1 MSAARQPRSLLSVSL
16 DVSVHRTLAGA
27 PASGS
32 RGTKVTD
39 ALPPPTI
46 RAEGPAL
53 WQARREE
60 AHLWILP
67 VPTAL
72 PGSMRCVTGEA
83 GRIAAV
89 AHTIL
94 GRPKVDITGRWEGS
108 GLSALFTLARA
119 VSEAETIHHNP
130 DNLTLKDVLPADV
143 HAEWQAALNE
153 CGIDPIELERLRP
166 HFAARALRKAVMA
179 RHQLESPKAF
189 CKELRRIG
197 RAGGARYFVPRTEL
211 AIDIAA
217 ADDCGKPH
225 PALDD
230 TTRFAV
236 QVERLRRL
244 HHTARVQ
251 SKAWAQGDALGMC
264 GHDVPMDMHVTA
276 TGSNELDTLRREA
289 WLSAVETVTA
299 GRSTTLAML
308 DIADAFDGNGYIRAL
323 RERGFSFQPA

>member
-32 RGTKVTD
+32 SGTGATD
-39 ALPPPTI
+39 VLPPPTI

-53 WQARREE
+53 WQAQRED

-72 PGSMRCVTGEA
+72 PGSIRCVTGEA

-108 GLSALFTLARA
+108 GLRALFTLARA
-119 VSEAETIHHNP
+119 VSEAEAIHHNP

-143 HAEWQAALNE
+143 HAEWQAVLNE
-153 CGIDPIELERLRP
+153 YGIDPTELERLRP

-179 RHQLESPKAF
+179 RHRLESPKAF

-197 RAGGARYFVPRTEL
+197 RAGGARYVVPRTEL
-211 AIDIAA
+211 AIDISAA
-217 ADDCGKPH
+217 NDCSKPH

-236 QVERLRRL
+236 QVERLRCL
-244 HHTARVQ
+244 HDIARDQ
-251 SKAWAQGDALGMC
+251 SRAWAQGDALGMC
-264 GHDVPMDMHVTA
+264 GHDVPVDMHVTA
-276 TGSNELDTLRREA
+276 AGSNELDTLRRQA
-289 WLSAVETVTA
+289 WLSAVEIATA

-308 DIADAFDGNGYIRAL
+308 DIADAFGGNGYISAL